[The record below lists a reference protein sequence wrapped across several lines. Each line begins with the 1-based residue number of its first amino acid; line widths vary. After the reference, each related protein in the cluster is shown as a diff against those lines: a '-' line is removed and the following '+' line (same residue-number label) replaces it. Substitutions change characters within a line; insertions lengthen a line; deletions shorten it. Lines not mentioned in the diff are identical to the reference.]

1 LLGGVG
7 LGIDD
12 ELCIVSADGLV
23 GGRLA
28 SFLVGFLVSRDLAKG
43 YPIGFTLVN
52 NGVLCGRNSD

>member
-1 LLGGVG
+1 MLGGVG

-28 SFLVGFLVSRDLAKG
+28 SFLVGFLVSLDLAKG